1 VTRFFEAWCWGEG
14 LDGQLGD
21 GFNSPSTIPVLVSG
35 GHNFATID
43 AGFNFTCATTKS
55 DLPLCWGLNSDG
67 QLGNGTGGSTSDP
80 GVVGTGFSFSFVAA
94 GGFHS
99 CGVSSVLGTWCWGG
113 NGSGQLGNGQDPQGS
128 FGPMPVKLPQ

>member
-1 VTRFFEAWCWGEG
+1 
-14 LDGQLGD
+14 
-21 GFNSPSTIPVLVSG
+21 
-35 GHNFATID
+35 
-43 AGFNFTCATTKS
+43 
-55 DLPLCWGLNSDG
+55 
-67 QLGNGTGGSTSDP
+67 
-80 GVVGTGFSFSFVAA
+80 VGTGFSFSFVAA